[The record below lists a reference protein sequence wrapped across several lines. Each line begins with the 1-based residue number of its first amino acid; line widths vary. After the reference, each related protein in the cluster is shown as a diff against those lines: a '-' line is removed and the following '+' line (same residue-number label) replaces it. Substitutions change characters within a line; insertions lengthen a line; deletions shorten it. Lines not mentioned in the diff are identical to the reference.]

1 MSIAEMLLVE
11 VGLLKE
17 RPLKLQQSKRIMFG
31 LCLRGGLPDCLD
43 PVCGDLADLFLAAQS

>member
-1 MSIAEMLLVE
+1 MLLVE

-31 LCLRGGLPDCLD
+31 LPDCLD
-43 PVCGDLADLFLAAQS
+43 PVCGDLADLSLAAQS